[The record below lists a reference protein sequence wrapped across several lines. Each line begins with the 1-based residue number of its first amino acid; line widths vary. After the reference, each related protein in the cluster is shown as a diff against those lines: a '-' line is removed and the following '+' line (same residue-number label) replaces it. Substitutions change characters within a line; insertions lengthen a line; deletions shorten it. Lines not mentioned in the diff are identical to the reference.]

1 MSAGELV
8 RFVHALWAARTVAEL
23 ERAFITGCNR
33 VLDAPMYGLELDGH
47 SVSANVSDAFVA
59 RYQRDARDLD
69 PVRARAL
76 ATGQPASNLAMMS
89 PAEWE
94 RSAAFACAYRVHRIA
109 YVVWVPVAQVGA
121 LFLAACCRGFT
132 PEEIAVA
139 EAIADVLA
147 DAHEELQ
154 RRTGLEREYERTR
167 AALELT
173 ATAVVASDPDEPE
186 LRLNDAARRL
196 LAEVRDADTVLAAL
210 LARPVEGT
218 DYSRRAA
225 VQLAGGE
232 SGVLHAHATRL
243 HDGTTAVLEL
253 QREQP
258 GLSPGPL
265 TALTAREAEVAR
277 LAADGLGDREIAA
290 RLYISRHTVS
300 QHLKRVYRK
309 LDVDSRV
316 TLTRLLLGGDPTR

>member
-1 MSAGELV
+1 MV
-8 RFVHALWAARTVAEL
+8 V
-23 ERAFITGCNR
+23 R
-33 VLDAPMYGLELDGH
+33 VLDAPMYGLELEGH

-59 RYQRDARDLD
+59 RYEREARALD

-76 ATGQPASNLAMMS
+76 ATGKPASNLGMMS
-89 PAEWE
+89 PEEWE

-109 YVVWVPVAQVGA
+109 HVVWIPVAQAGA
-121 LFLAACCRGFT
+121 MFLAASGHEFE

-139 EAIADVLA
+139 EAIAEMLG
-147 DAHEELQ
+147 DARAELE
-154 RRTGLEREYERTR
+154 RRTGLERERERAL

-173 ATAVVASDPDEPE
+173 TTAVVASDPEEPD
-186 LRLNDAARRL
+186 LRLNHAARRL
-196 LAEVRDADTVLAAL
+196 LAEVRDAETVLHDL
-210 LARPVEGT
+210 LARPVEET
-218 DYSRRAA
+218 DYSRRAE
-225 VQLAGGE
+225 VELASGE
-232 SGVLHAHATRL
+232 TGVLHAHATRL

-265 TALTAREAEVAR
+265 AALTARETEVAR
-277 LAADGLGDREIAA
+277 LVADGLGDREIAA
-290 RLYISRHTVS
+290 RLYLSRHTVS

-316 TLTRLLLGGDPTR
+316 TLTRLLLGAGPTR